1 MNNLTLFLLAT
12 LALNL
17 TPGPDML
24 YVIARSVGQG
34 KRAGVMSALG
44 IGAGTLVHMGALA
57 LGLSTLLLSVPVAY
71 DAVKYVGAA
80 YLGYLGLRTLLS
92 KSTGLGE
99 VSDPAKGDLRT
110 VGSKRVDYWAIFRQG
125 VLTNVLNPKVAL
137 FFIAYIPQFVE
148 PELGPV
154 GWQVV
159 MLGLIFDTSGTLVN
173 GAVALL
179 AGSLGDRLRTSRRV
193 VSVQRWFTGTV
204 FLGLAAR
211 LVWPSEK

>member
-1 MNNLTLFLLAT
+1 MDLTLFLLAT

-34 KRAGVMSALG
+34 RRAGVVSALG

-57 LGLSTLLLSVPVAY
+57 LGLSTLLLSVPGAY

-80 YLGYLGLRTLLS
+80 YLGYLGVRTLVS
-92 KSTGLGE
+92 RGAGVGE
-99 VSDPAKGDLRT
+99 AGELAEGGPEAGAN
-110 VGSKRVDYWAIFRQG
+110 GVDYWAIFRQG

-137 FFIAYIPQFVE
+137 FFIAFIPQFVD
-148 PELGPV
+148 PGMGPV

-173 GAVALL
+173 SAVALI
-179 AGSLGDRLRTSRRV
+179 AGSLCDRLRGSRRV
-193 VSVQRWFTGTV
+193 SSIQRWFTGTV
-204 FLGLAAR
+204 FIGLAAR
-211 LVWPSEK
+211 LVWPGER

>member
-1 MNNLTLFLLAT
+1 MDLTLFLLAT

-34 KRAGVMSALG
+34 RRAGVVSALG

-57 LGLSTLLLSVPVAY
+57 LGLSTLLLSVPGAY
-71 DAVKYVGAA
+71 EAVKYVGAA
-80 YLGYLGLRTLLS
+80 YLGYLGVRTLVS
-92 KSTGLGE
+92 RGTGVGE
-99 VSDPAKGDLRT
+99 AGELAEGGPEARA
-110 VGSKRVDYWAIFRQG
+110 KRVDYWAIFRQG

-137 FFIAYIPQFVE
+137 FFIAFIPQFVD
-148 PELGPV
+148 PGMGPV

-173 GAVALL
+173 SAVALI
-179 AGSLGDRLRTSRRV
+179 AGSLGDRLRSSRRV
-193 VSVQRWFTGTV
+193 SSVQRWFTGTV
-204 FLGLAAR
+204 FIGLAAR
-211 LVWPSEK
+211 LVWPGER

>member
-1 MNNLTLFLLAT
+1 MDLPLFLLAT

-44 IGAGTLVHMGALA
+44 IGAGTLVHMAALA
-57 LGLSTLLLSVPVAY
+57 LGLFTLLLSVPVAY

-80 YLGYLGLRTLLS
+80 YLAYLGVRTLLS
-92 KSTGLGE
+92 RNSAFGE
-99 VSDPAKGDLRT
+99 TAHPQENGSPATTSLAT
-110 VGSKRVDYWAIFRQG
+110 DYWAIFRQG

-137 FFIAYIPQFVE
+137 FFIAFIPQFVD
-148 PELGPV
+148 PARGPV

-173 GAVALL
+173 SLVALI
-179 AGSLGDRLRTSRRV
+179 AGSLGDKLRTSRRL
-193 VSVQRWFTGTV
+193 STIQRWFTGTV
-204 FLGLAAR
+204 FIGLAAR
-211 LVWPSEK
+211 LVWPGEK